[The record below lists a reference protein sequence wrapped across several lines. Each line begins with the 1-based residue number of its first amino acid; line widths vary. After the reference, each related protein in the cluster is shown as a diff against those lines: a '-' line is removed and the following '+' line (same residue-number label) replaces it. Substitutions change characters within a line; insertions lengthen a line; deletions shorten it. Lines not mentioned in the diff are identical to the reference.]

1 MLFHIV
7 VMISLVVSIVNAVGR
22 IDVRTRY
29 CHDNIVTTINNDYF
43 VVSTSYSPSL
53 NCFGNKLYTVLISL
67 AELFDMAWFETS
79 HMITSIPGVHTQY
92 Q

>member
-1 MLFHIV
+1 
-7 VMISLVVSIVNAVGR
+7 MISLVVSIANDVGR
-22 IDVRTRY
+22 IDVGTRY
-29 CHDNIVTTINNDYF
+29 CQNNIVNTVNNDYF

-67 AELFDMAWFETS
+67 AELFDRAWFETS
-79 HMITSIPGVHTQY
+79 HMITSIPVVHTQH

>member
-1 MLFHIV
+1 
-7 VMISLVVSIVNAVGR
+7 MISLVVSIVNAVRR
-22 IDVRTRY
+22 IGMQTRH

-67 AELFDMAWFETS
+67 AELFDREWFKTS
-79 HMITSIPGVHTQY
+79 YMITSIPGVHTQH